1 VSKPRKKKEGTEK
14 LTPKIAEVMGM
25 VPGNWLQ
32 NTVLWQLYK
41 SKRSEFASCSSH
53 EEAVSRSLIPSE
65 LQPSPEEEILNLDF

>member
-1 VSKPRKKKEGTEK
+1 MSKQGIEK

-41 SKRSEFASCSSH
+41 SKRSEFNSCSSH
-53 EEAVSRSLIPSE
+53 EEAISRSLIPSE
-65 LQPSPEEEILNLDF
+65 LQPLPEEETINLDF